1 MQLANNSA
9 SYATL
14 FPEIKPKY
22 TAIIG
27 FSTEIDRKAVFRV
40 SLIVCFREKLAVN
53 KTNDM
58 TANDATA
65 SERLKTPETG
75 KRMQNEIWL

>member
-1 MQLANNSA
+1 
-9 SYATL
+9 L

-27 FSTEIDRKAVFRV
+27 FSTGINRRAVFRV

-53 KTNDM
+53 KTNDV

-65 SERLKTPETG
+65 SEGSRTPETG
-75 KRMQNEIWL
+75 KRM